1 MELFT
6 HGRDCGAGFWPAASE
21 EQAESL
27 HHNLLDAADDDGP
40 MLVPPMGE
48 EALDPWAGVEAPVEE
63 FQADV
68 VAEVPDRVAEEGPVG
83 TIPKEAEEPPEK
95 GGWMVSIL
103 CAGIAVVSICLL
115 LPLAE
120 ENHQLAWQREK
131 LKTDLAQLQRQV
143 AINDEFLQ
151 KISNDPTLAERLAQ
165 RQMKFVREGSSILD
179 LPVSGTE
186 ELSPFQLVSLP
197 TPAPIPPYQPLGGA
211 MSAVVRNPH
220 LRLYL
225 TGIGLLLLAAGL
237 VLGGESKVADAEG

>member
-6 HGRDCGAGFWPAASE
+6 HGRNCGAGFQPASS

-27 HHNLLDAADDDGP
+27 HHNPADAADDDEP
-40 MLVPPMGE
+40 MLVPPVGE
-48 EALDPWAGVEAPVEE
+48 EVVDPWAGVEAPAEE
-63 FQADV
+63 FQADLI
-68 VAEVPDRVAEEGPVG
+68 AEVPDRAAEEEPVG
-83 TIPKEAEEPPEK
+83 TIPREVEEPPEK

-103 CAGIAVVSICLL
+103 CAGIAVISICLL

-131 LKTDLAQLQRQV
+131 LKTDLVQLQQQV
-143 AINDEFLQ
+143 EINDEFLK

-179 LPVSGTE
+179 LPVSGNE
-186 ELSPFQLVSLP
+186 EMSPFQLVSLP
-197 TPAPIPPYQPLGGA
+197 NPTPIPPYQPLGGA

-225 TGIGLLLLAAGL
+225 TGIGLLLLATGL
-237 VLGGESKVADAEG
+237 VLGGESKQADDAN

>member
-1 MELFT
+1 MGLFT
-6 HGRDCGAGFWPAASE
+6 HGPETRNDAAS
-21 EQAESL
+21 AHAAASFDIPM
-27 HHNLLDAADDDGP
+27 DAADDDEP
-40 MLVPPMGE
+40 MLVPPVGE
-48 EALDPWAGVEAPVEE
+48 DVVDPWAGVEAPVEE

-68 VAEVPDRVAEEGPVG
+68 VAEVPHHTTEEEPVA
-83 TIPKEAEEPPEK
+83 TIPREVEEPPEK

-103 CAGIAVVSICLL
+103 CAGIAVISICLL

-131 LKTDLAQLQRQV
+131 LKTDLVQLQQQV
-143 AINDEFLQ
+143 EINDQFLK

-179 LPVSGTE
+179 LPVSGKE
-186 ELSPFQLVSLP
+186 EMSPFQLVSLP
-197 TPAPIPPYQPLGGA
+197 NPAPIALYQPLGGA

-225 TGIGLLLLAAGL
+225 TGIGLLLLATGL
-237 VLGGESKVADAEG
+237 VLGGESKQAEDAN